1 MASTIKSTDLDFTN
15 IKQKLKSHFQSKTEF
30 NDYDFEASGISN
42 ILDVLAYNTHVN
54 GLTANYSLNEA
65 FLTTAQLRSSVV
77 SHAQTLGYEVKSST
91 APKALVNLSL
101 NLTGVS
107 GRPAQIELATGTT
120 FTSSI
125 DGISYTFRTR
135 EAVYAQDD
143 GTGQYVFKASDST
156 ENIAIFEGIEK
167 VKTFLVGEKDERQVY
182 VIPDVTMDTS
192 TAVVEVFETA
202 SSSSFVTYTPLSQAI
217 NINEN
222 TLHFS
227 IYESPNGFY
236 ELNFGDG
243 ISFGKS
249 PEPGEKVVVKYLST
263 KANLANNGTVFSP
276 SSTITINNVNYT
288 LSTVTATE
296 STGGSPKQSI
306 ESVRQLAPI
315 AFASQKRLV
324 TSLDYKGMIES
335 NFPQVKNVAVWSGDQ
350 NLPLDYGAIYLS
362 LNFENGISDAVK
374 QSVKDAIVGN
384 YTNNLSVM
392 SMTTK
397 FTDPI
402 DVFMEV
408 NVNFQFDPALTG
420 KTLGAMETD
429 VYQFVQGYFRR
440 NVENFGAVFRK
451 SNLQTEIDALDAS
464 ILSSN
469 ISVKASMRQDITI
482 NALNTFLL
490 NFSVK
495 ISTPD
500 DVLFRIQSSAFEFK
514 GVVATIKNKL
524 SSTVLQV
531 FDLDGNILLDN
542 VGEYTPSTGI
552 IAVNSFEP
560 SQIISGQPYLIFSVS
575 PETESN
581 IKPLRNFILKLDT
594 ARSSTTAIV
603 DRQTT
608 SLEVT
613 V

>member
-30 NDYDFEASGISN
+30 NDYDFEASGLSN

-107 GRPAQIELATGTT
+107 GRPAQVELAKGTT

-125 DGISYTFRTR
+125 DGTSFTFRTR
-135 EAVYAQDD
+135 EAVYALDD
-143 GTGQYVFKASDST
+143 GTGQYVFKASDGT
-156 ENIAIFEGIEK
+156 DNIPIFEGIEQT
-167 VKTFLVGEKDERQVY
+167 KTFLVGEKDERQVY
-182 VIPDVTMDTS
+182 VIPDSTIDTS

-217 NINEN
+217 NIDAN

-288 LSTVTATE
+288 LSTVTSTE
-296 STGGSPKQSI
+296 STGGSPKQTI

-350 NLPLDYGAIYLS
+350 NIPIDYGAIYLS

-374 QSVKDAIVGN
+374 QTVKDSIVGN

-397 FTDPI
+397 FTDPV

-408 NVNFQFDPALTG
+408 NVSFQFDPALTG
-420 KTLGAMETD
+420 KTLGSMETD
-429 VYQFVQGYFRR
+429 VYQFVQTYFSK

-451 SNLQTEIDALDAS
+451 SNLSTEIDALDAS
-464 ILSSN
+464 ILSSS
-469 ISVKASMRQDITI
+469 ISVKASMRQIITI
-482 NALNTFLL
+482 NALNTFVL
-490 NFSVK
+490 NFPVK

-500 DVLFRIQSSAFEFK
+500 DILFRVQSSAFEFK

-531 FDLDGNILLDN
+531 LDLDGNVLLDN
-542 VGEYTPSTGI
+542 VGEYTPATGI
-552 IAVNSFEP
+552 IAINAFEP
-560 SQIISGQPYLIFSVS
+560 SQVTSGQPYLIFSVT
-575 PETESN
+575 PEQESN

>member
-107 GRPAQIELATGTT
+107 GRPAQIELASGTT

-125 DGISYTFRTR
+125 DGTSYTFRTR

-143 GTGQYVFKASDST
+143 GTGQYVFKASDGT
-156 ENIAIFEGIEK
+156 DNVAIFEGIEK

-276 SSTITINNVNYT
+276 SSTITIDNVNYT

-362 LNFENGISDAVK
+362 LNFENGISDTVK

-464 ILSSN
+464 ILSSS
-469 ISVKASMRQDITI
+469 IAVKASMRQDITI
-482 NALNTFLL
+482 NALNTFTL
-490 NFSVK
+490 NFPVK

-531 FDLDGNILLDN
+531 FDLDGNVLLDN

-560 SQIISGQPYLIFSVS
+560 SQVISGQPYLIFSVV

>member
-107 GRPAQIELATGTT
+107 GRPAQIELASGTT

-125 DGISYTFRTR
+125 DGTSYTFRTR

-143 GTGQYVFKASDST
+143 GTGQYVFKASDGT
-156 ENIAIFEGIEK
+156 DNVAIFEGIEK

-362 LNFENGISDAVK
+362 LNFENGISDTVK

-420 KTLGAMETD
+420 KTLGAMETE

-464 ILSSN
+464 ILSSS
-469 ISVKASMRQDITI
+469 IAVKASMRQDITI
-482 NALNTFLL
+482 NALNTFIL
-490 NFSVK
+490 NFPVK

-560 SQIISGQPYLIFSVS
+560 SQVISGQPYLIFSVS

>member
-15 IKQKLKSHFQSKTEF
+15 IKQKLKSHFQKKTEF
-30 NDYDFEASGISN
+30 NDYDFEAAGLSN

-77 SHAQTLGYEVKSST
+77 SHAQTLGYEVSSST
-91 APKALVNLSL
+91 AAKAIVNLSL

-107 GRPAQIELATGTT
+107 GRPAQIALAQGTT

-125 DGISYTFRTR
+125 DGVTFTFRTR
-135 EAVYAQDD
+135 ETFYALDN
-143 GTGQYVFKASDST
+143 GSGLYNFKASDGT
-156 ENIAIFEGIEK
+156 FNISIFEGVEK
-167 VKTFLVGEKDERQVY
+167 IKTFLVGEKDERQVY
-182 VIPDVTMDTS
+182 VIPDTTMDTS

-202 SSSSFVTYTPLSQAI
+202 SSSTFVTYTPLSQAI
-217 NINEN
+217 NVDAN
-222 TLHFS
+222 TTHFS

-249 PEPGEKVVVKYLST
+249 PEPGEKVVVTYLSN
-263 KANLANNGTVFSP
+263 KAAAANNGTVFTP
-276 SSTITINNVNYT
+276 SSTITINSIAYP
-288 LSTVTATE
+288 LSTVTVTE
-296 STGGSPKQSI
+296 STGGAAKQAI

-315 AFASQKRLV
+315 AFAAQKRLV

-335 NFPQVKNVAVWSGDQ
+335 NFPQVKNAAVWSGDQ
-350 NLPLDYGAIYLS
+350 NVPLDYGAIYIS
-362 LNFENGISDAVK
+362 LNFQTGTSDTVK
-374 QSVKDAIVGN
+374 QKVKDEIIGN

-397 FTDPI
+397 FADPI

-408 NVNFQFDPALTG
+408 NVAFQFDPALTG

-429 VYQFVQGYFRR
+429 IYQFVQSYFAT
-440 NVENFGAVFRK
+440 NIENFDAVFRK
-451 SNLQTEIDALDAS
+451 SNLATEIDALNTS
-464 ILSSN
+464 ILNST
-469 ISVKASMRQDITI
+469 IDIKASMRQEITI
-482 NALNTFLL
+482 NALNTFTL
-490 NFSVK
+490 SYPVK
-495 ISTPD
+495 IATPD
-500 DVLFRIQSSAFEFK
+500 DILFRVQSSAFEFK
-514 GVVATIKNKL
+514 GVVATIKNRL
-524 SSTVLQV
+524 NSTVLQIV
-531 FDLDGNILLDN
+531 DLLDNVLLDN
-542 VGEYTPSTGI
+542 VGEYTPLTGTVAI
-552 IAVNSFEP
+552 NAFEP
-560 SQIISGQPYLIFSVS
+560 SQITTGQSFLIFSIV
-575 PETESN
+575 PEQSSF
-581 IKPLRNFILKLDT
+581 IKPLRNYILRLDT
-594 ARSSTTAIV
+594 AKSSATATV

>member
-143 GTGQYVFKASDST
+143 GTGQYVFKASDGT

-490 NFSVK
+490 NFPVK

>member
-107 GRPAQIELATGTT
+107 GRPAQVELAKGTT

-125 DGISYTFRTR
+125 DGTSFTFRTR
-135 EAVYAQDD
+135 EAVFALDD
-143 GTGQYVFKASDST
+143 GTGQYIFKASDGT
-156 ENIAIFEGIEK
+156 DNIPIFEGIEQT
-167 VKTFLVGEKDERQVY
+167 KTFLVGEKDERQVY
-182 VIPDVTMDTS
+182 VIPDATIDTS

-217 NINEN
+217 NIDAN

-288 LSTVTATE
+288 LSTVTSTE
-296 STGGSPKQSI
+296 STGGSPKQTI

-350 NLPLDYGAIYLS
+350 NIPIDYGAIYLS

-374 QSVKDAIVGN
+374 QTVKDSIVGN

-397 FTDPI
+397 FTDPV

-408 NVNFQFDPALTG
+408 NVSFQFDPALTG
-420 KTLGAMETD
+420 KTLGSMETD
-429 VYQFVQGYFRR
+429 VYQFVQTYFSK

-451 SNLQTEIDALDAS
+451 SNLSTEIDALDAS
-464 ILSSN
+464 ILSSS
-469 ISVKASMRQDITI
+469 ISVKASMRQIITI
-482 NALNTFLL
+482 NALNTFVL
-490 NFSVK
+490 NFPVK

-500 DVLFRIQSSAFEFK
+500 DILFRVQSSAFEFK

-531 FDLDGNILLDN
+531 FDLDGNVLLDN
-542 VGEYTPSTGI
+542 VGEYTPSTGL
-552 IAVNSFEP
+552 IAINSFEP
-560 SQIISGQPYLIFSVS
+560 SQVTSGQPYLIFSVT
-575 PETESN
+575 PEQESN

-594 ARSSTTAIV
+594 ARSSSTAIV

>member
-30 NDYDFEASGISN
+30 NDYDFEASGLSN
-42 ILDVLAYNTHVN
+42 VLDVLAYNTHVN

-77 SHAQTLGYEVKSST
+77 SHAQTLGYEVKSPT

-107 GRPAQIELATGTT
+107 GRPAQIELAKGTT

-125 DGISYTFRTR
+125 DGTSYTFRTR

-143 GTGQYVFKASDST
+143 GTGQYVFKASDGT
-156 ENIAIFEGIEK
+156 DNVPIFEGIEQT
-167 VKTFLVGEKDERQVY
+167 KTFLVGEKDERQVY
-182 VIPDVTMDTS
+182 VIPDATMDTS

-217 NINEN
+217 NIDAN

-350 NLPLDYGAIYLS
+350 NVPIDYGAIYLS
-362 LNFENGISDAVK
+362 LNFENGISDTVK

-420 KTLGAMETD
+420 KTLGSMETD
-429 VYQFVQGYFRR
+429 VYQFVQAYFRR

-451 SNLQTEIDALDAS
+451 SNLQTEVDALDAS

-469 ISVKASMRQDITI
+469 ITVKASMRQDITI
-482 NALNTFLL
+482 NALNTFIL
-490 NFSVK
+490 NFPVK

-500 DVLFRIQSSAFEFK
+500 DILFRIQSSAFEFK

-531 FDLDGNILLDN
+531 FDLDGNVLLDN
-542 VGEYTPSTGI
+542 VGEYTPATGI
-552 IAVNSFEP
+552 IAVNAFEP
-560 SQIISGQPYLIFSVS
+560 SQVISGQPYLIFSIV
-575 PETESN
+575 PEQESN

-594 ARSSTTAIV
+594 ARSSTTAVI